1 MNDIVMG
8 RPAEWRGSAGD
19 GGPHGNIDDHPTAD
33 LSAPGP
39 GNQVPTD
46 VGAGASVP
54 RPDPAD
60 PADPAGAAGSGGT
73 AGAQPSPP
81 WFSEPSTRRAAAAHG
96 GPGTHGG
103 REAHG
108 GPETHGGR
116 EAHGGREVHG
126 GRESGE
132 EAAARVPWTEP
143 AVAAGGAVTDRE
155 GVDGREEDAAGG
167 AGEPDVYAVESAP
180 NETLQ
185 PLLLHSLAELREI
198 WMPLL
203 EAADVRSV
211 AEIGSESGATTSLL
225 VDLLRG
231 RGGKLLVIDPDPG
244 VTPEPGDGLEVD
256 VVRGYSPQALVGLT
270 PADAYLIDGDHN
282 YATVTSELGTI
293 ADAARAAGRPHLPLL
308 IMHDVGW
315 PNARRD
321 SYYTPE
327 RIPEPE
333 RQPYSWELGVRV
345 DSTGVVTGGL
355 RGEGAFAWAR
365 SEGGAGNGV
374 RTAVEDFLATRP
386 QLRLFVAAPIFGL
399 GIVVDGRAPY
409 AERVGELLRP
419 WVRNGLLTRLERNRL
434 DLYLHVLLL
443 QDEMI
448 DAARRRQREWARL
461 DAALADRAT
470 TELRLLDA
478 AAEAERALE
487 TERATSQQLRA
498 ALADEPKLVH
508 AARVANAALK
518 ARLGGHRGARAV
530 RTARAVRGALHSRR

>member
-1 MNDIVMG
+1 MSDTALGGGSVNDLAVG

-19 GGPHGNIDDHPTAD
+19 GGPRGSAGEYPAAN
-33 LSAPGP
+33 LSAPDP
-39 GNQVPTD
+39 GNRVPAD
-46 VGAGASVP
+46 ADAGTPVP
-54 RPDPAD
+54 HPDPAE
-60 PADPAGAAGSGGT
+60 AAEAAGSDGSSGT
-73 AGAQPSPP
+73 AGARPGTP
-81 WFSEPSTRRAAAAHG
+81 WFGVPSASRAAAAHG
-96 GPGTHGG
+96 DQEAQDNQETGDDRGTRGDQESGGVVTTRVPGTTP
-103 REAHG
+103 A
-108 GPETHGGR
+108 
-116 EAHGGREVHG
+116 
-126 GRESGE
+126 
-132 EAAARVPWTEP
+132 
-143 AVAAGGAVTDRE
+143 AVAPGGVVTDRE
-155 GVDGREEDAAGG
+155 GVDDREEDVLGES
-167 AGEPDVYAVESAP
+167 GEPDTYAVESAP
-180 NETLQ
+180 NRTLQ

-198 WMPLL
+198 WVPLL
-203 EAADVRSV
+203 RAADIRSV
-211 AEIGSESGATTSLL
+211 AEIGSESGAATSLL

-231 RGGKLLVIDPDPG
+231 RGGGKLVVIDPDPG
-244 VTPEPGDGLEVD
+244 VAPEPGDGLEVD
-256 VVRGYSPQALVGLT
+256 VVRGYSPQALVGLA
-270 PADAYLIDGDHN
+270 PVDAYLIDGDHN
-282 YATVTSELGTI
+282 YATVTSELETI
-293 ADAARAAGRPHLPLL
+293 ADAARATGRPYLPLL

-333 RQPYSWELGVRV
+333 RQPYSWELGVRL
-345 DSTGVVTGGL
+345 DSTGAVAGGL

-374 RTAVEDFLATRP
+374 RTAVEDFLTTRP
-386 QLRLFVAAPIFGL
+386 ELRLFVAAPIFGL
-399 GIVVDGRAPY
+399 GIVVDDRAPY
-409 AERVGELLRP
+409 AERVDELLRP
-419 WVRNGLLTRLERNRL
+419 WVRNSLLTRLERNRL

-478 AAEAERALE
+478 AAEAERALDA
-487 TERATSQQLRA
+487 ERATAQQLRA

-530 RTARAVRGALHSRR
+530 RTARAVRGALHARR